1 MKKQTRP
8 ALRTADKVAAKLEN
22 KKADN
27 NKIEVLS
34 KQVEILTNKVDA
46 LTKENIKLTTSLKN
60 LRATTNKGFKVLD
73 KFIKRV

>member
-27 NKIEVLS
+27 NKIEILA
-34 KQVEILTNKVDA
+34 KQVEILTNKVDS
-46 LTKENIKLTTSLKN
+46 LTKENIKLNMRLK
-60 LRATTNKGFKVLD
+60 KGFKTILQELASEK
-73 KFIKRV
+73 KF